1 MLSSEH
7 AMRTTLTLDDDIAAK
22 LANASRTS
30 GKPFKEVVNSLLRH
44 ALFET
49 RPAKNAAAFVV
60 QPQKMGA
67 LKAGFTLDKISAVL
81 EEAEG
86 PFRR

>member
-1 MLSSEH
+1 
-7 AMRTTLTLDDDIAAK
+7 MRTTLTLDDDIAAK
-22 LANASRTS
+22 LASASRTS
-30 GKPFKEVVNSLLRH
+30 GKPFKEVVNSLLRR

-49 RPAKNAAAFVV
+49 KSAKNAGTFAV

-67 LKAGFTLDKISAVL
+67 LKAGFTLDKISTVL

-86 PFRR
+86 PLRR